1 LQKKQNKMAILKFI
15 LIVTLLYYLAK
26 SLVKLLFPFLLKNLN
41 NKMNSANNN
50 NFNNKNEGD
59 ISIKYSKKNK
69 KIDKNIGEYTDFE
82 EIDDN

>member
-1 LQKKQNKMAILKFI
+1 MAILKFI